1 MKTSPSIY
9 TRMLTLHAYLN
20 KENKSLTSTL
30 NTTKYD
36 LLKQWSIH
44 NGCLFSHNILFPI
57 AYGPYGY
64 IGVKSNQHI
73 NDNEAVIYIPKKQM
87 ILSKEIQDEYLF
99 VYDKLIEKE
108 DKTNIILIL
117 YLIDEASKGDDSFYK
132 PYIDLFP
139 DVDFIIKWDNTYLR
153 LLDDD
158 NIVSSIQRMYNDII
172 NEYNTII
179 RNSKYVELSLDKFIF
194 FYSQVQSRQFYI
206 DDTCT
211 ALVPLADLFN
221 HDNVNMRFEFYD
233 SENCVFKHTE
243 SLCGKNK
250 EDVQITKASVY
261 PCNHVTYNTTDE
273 ITFPIDNIVNDNL
286 SVDINEH
293 DYFVF
298 ATSNGQEFKQGEQ
311 CYIKYSKLS
320 NKNMLMHYGFNM
332 LINEDDNTIIYINVD
347 NSNKEFV
354 KCIKKYFIK
363 HYKEN
368 KLKIKVKCR
377 NVCEKLMQYYRIMYF
392 YRNNIPLNEVNAYVF
407 NRKVELSV
415 LKECID
421 LLKNKLIDMN
431 GRYDVEK
438 DLMCLEREMIKN
450 GFNIM
455 DYKMVNVIIYRI
467 RQRVNL
473 AHQIEMMECIKRELE
488 RKVDAK
494 DYLSLMD
501 EIVMLENVS
510 EYDSNEYSVLKIMS
524 FIKRQKIFY
533 EV

>member
-1 MKTSPSIY
+1 
-9 TRMLTLHAYLN
+9 
-20 KENKSLTSTL
+20 
-30 NTTKYD
+30 
-36 LLKQWSIH
+36 
-44 NGCLFSHNILFPI
+44 
-57 AYGPYGY
+57 
-64 IGVKSNQHI
+64 
-73 NDNEAVIYIPKKQM
+73 
-87 ILSKEIQDEYLF
+87 
-99 VYDKLIEKE
+99 
-108 DKTNIILIL
+108 
-117 YLIDEASKGDDSFYK
+117 
-132 PYIDLFP
+132 
-139 DVDFIIKWDNTYLR
+139 
-153 LLDDD
+153 
-158 NIVSSIQRMYNDII
+158 
-172 NEYNTII
+172 
-179 RNSKYVELSLDKFIF
+179 
-194 FYSQVQSRQFYI
+194 
-206 DDTCT
+206 
-211 ALVPLADLFN
+211 
-221 HDNVNMRFEFYD
+221 
-233 SENCVFKHTE
+233 VFKHTE
-243 SLCGKNK
+243 SLCGNNK
-250 EDVQITKASVY
+250 EDVQTTKASVY

-286 SVDINEH
+286 PIDINEH

-311 CYIKYSKLS
+311 CFIKYSKLS

-392 YRNNIPLNEVNAYVF
+392 YRNNIPLNEVNTYVF
-407 NRKVELSV
+407 DKKVELSV

-421 LLKNKLIDMN
+421 LLKNKLVDMN
-431 GRYDVEK
+431 GRYDVKK
-438 DLMCLEREMIKN
+438 DLMCLEREMIEN
-450 GFNIM
+450 GFNKM

-473 AHQIEMMECIKRELE
+473 AHQIEMMECVRRELE

-510 EYDSNEYSVLKIMS
+510 EYDSNEYSMLKIMN
-524 FIKRQKIFY
+524 FIKRQKIAY